1 MFARSLQKRVLGKK
15 FQIHWFDGLPF
26 RISTNYMMGSFTNIG
41 YLWERI
47 NKGGKSGYF
56 WSWSLRGCSEPAS
69 QARGLAWIL
78 EPGVNLCV
86 SVRCMSWHRLTSQC
100 PQTAETI
107 GKSSSPRSPEKAT
120 PKKSLLVW
128 WRPSWL
134 QNMLMMIVL
143 LAIKD
148 PSLKSKTWHYG
159 MPLQNVQDIKFEQ

>member
-1 MFARSLQKRVLGKK
+1 MSESDHRRFSYWNFLKSLRRAKNPCQIGGWWYRPEEPEGKK
-15 FQIHWFDGLPF
+15 SGTTVFDAGQ
-26 RISTNYMMGSFTNIG
+26 RKM
-41 YLWERI
+41 E
-47 NKGGKSGYF
+47 
-56 WSWSLRGCSEPAS
+56 
-69 QARGLAWIL
+69 Q
-78 EPGVNLCV
+78 VNLRV

-134 QNMLMMIVL
+134 QNMLMLIVL

>member
-1 MFARSLQKRVLGKK
+1 MSESDHRRFSYWNFLKSLRRAKNPCQIGGCWFRPEYPEGKK
-15 FQIHWFDGLPF
+15 SCTTVFDAGQ
-26 RISTNYMMGSFTNIG
+26 RKM
-41 YLWERI
+41 E
-47 NKGGKSGYF
+47 
-56 WSWSLRGCSEPAS
+56 
-69 QARGLAWIL
+69 Q
-78 EPGVNLCV
+78 VNLRV

-148 PSLKSKTWHYG
+148 PSLKRKTWHYG